1 MLLRLSVLCAKMT
14 VYKWSYFLVGAYHL
28 YFHFWSLNQLRLGR
42 LQQKLYMKFPLAGL
56 WWSSR
61 YQDLPRRC
69 DTDLMGTV

>member
-1 MLLRLSVLCAKMT
+1 
-14 VYKWSYFLVGAYHL
+14 
-28 YFHFWSLNQLRLGR
+28 
-42 LQQKLYMKFPLAGL
+42 MKFPLAGL